1 MQKICKNI
9 ICNEL
14 MIYRTFTLYTT
25 DATRLLYQL
34 QTRIS
39 PKMMLF
45 CTILGENGG
54 GADDVIFSIIAGL
67 PKVYPGFFVMSNGI
81 LHKYEE

>member
-25 DATRLLYQL
+25 DVTRLLYQL

-45 CTILGENGG
+45 CTILGENG